1 MADDYPADVYGIV
14 TVGGAPTSGIIE
26 IAADEDVFLVN
37 LTAGVTYTFTITR
50 AATAGLADPY
60 LALYS
65 PTGTLLSFN
74 DDVAPPTNTN
84 AELSFTAQ
92 VSGNHQLSVSNADV
106 NAGTGAYLV
115 SAVIAAQPGLLAGTR
130 FADTLTGGAIANTLL
145 GYEGNDTLDGKA
157 GNDSLVGGLGN
168 DTLVGGLG
176 ADVMLGGLGNDTY
189 WVDQLADQVVELA
202 GAGTDTVNVQITAAG
217 TVYVLAAEIE
227 HAVIRS
233 AAAIHL
239 TGNTLANAL
248 TGNAAANILDGLGG
262 NDTLSGAG
270 GIDIL
275 SGGLGADTLNGGT
288 GADTLTGGAGN
299 DLYFVDDVLDEII
312 ELATAG
318 QGVDSVRATL
328 LAGSTYTLAAN
339 VENASLLG
347 TTAAHLT
354 GNAGNNVITGNA
366 GANTLIGAGGADT
379 LNGGAGLDRLEGG
392 AGVDIFRFTV
402 NVIAGNRDTVV
413 DFSAVDD
420 TLQLENAV
428 FTKLG
433 APGVLN
439 AQFFA
444 ANATGVAQDTNDYIL
459 YRTSDGALFYDS
471 DGSGVVV
478 KIQFA
483 TLLNA
488 PVISAADIQVI

>member
-14 TVGGAPTSGIIE
+14 TVGGTPTSGIIE

-37 LTAGVTYTFTITR
+37 LTAGVTYTFAVTR
-50 AATAGLADPY
+50 AVTAGLDDPY

-65 PTGTLLSFN
+65 PTGSLLSFN
-74 DDVAPPTNTN
+74 DDLAHPTNTN
-84 AELSFTAQ
+84 AGLSFTAQ

-115 SAVIAAQPGLLAGTR
+115 SAVIAQPGLLAGTR

-145 GYEGNDTLDGKA
+145 GYDGNDTLDGKA
-157 GNDSLVGGLGN
+157 GNDSLVGALGN

-176 ADVMLGGLGNDTY
+176 TDVMLGGLGNDSY

-202 GAGTDTVNVQITAAG
+202 GEGTDTVNVQITAAG

-270 GIDIL
+270 GVDTL
-275 SGGLGADTLNGGT
+275 SGGLGVDTLNGGT

-299 DLYFVDDVLDEII
+299 DLYFIDDVLDQII
-312 ELATAG
+312 ELAPAG

-328 LAGSTYTLAAN
+328 LAGSHYTLAPN

-347 TTAAHLT
+347 TAAAHLT
-354 GNAGNNVITGNA
+354 GNASNNVITGNA
-366 GANTLIGAGGADT
+366 GANTLVGAGGADI

-392 AGVDIFRFTV
+392 AGADNFRFTV

-433 APGVLN
+433 APGTLSVD
-439 AQFFA
+439 FFA
-444 ANATGVAQDTNDYIL
+444 ANATGTAQDANDYIL
-459 YRTSDGALFYDS
+459 YRTADGALFYDS
-471 DGSGVVV
+471 DGSGIAV
-478 KIQFA
+478 KVQFA
-483 TLLNA
+483 TLLGA
-488 PVISAADIQVI
+488 PTISAADIQVI